1 MSETGVKSV
10 PVLIVTLF
18 YLFSTKKALFDI
30 TTTAVSIHSPG
41 RLIHLIFI
49 TWWFSFQEKQLLMHG
64 SAEVVLSHSS
74 VDYLVL
80 LP

>member
-41 RLIHLIFI
+41 
-49 TWWFSFQEKQLLMHG
+49 
-64 SAEVVLSHSS
+64 
-74 VDYLVL
+74 
-80 LP
+80 